1 MSGLIIVLL
10 LAIAIPLGIVVFTV
24 VATESEHKVNE
35 HAPVSRFVAA
45 IVFGIAALL
54 GVLLVFRGTGA
65 EYAPAIAFIP
75 GLPAVVIAALL
86 AVAGHRLIVSRSK
99 FLAALS
105 GACIAFLTAV
115 GTSSAF
121 AVFFAPD
128 HGAALFIASFGAAI
142 VLLPQGISVLV
153 IGASA
158 GVLLSHI
165 SNRKRPNTPL
175 NPDAPTSGAPVS

>member
-1 MSGLIIVLL
+1 MSGLIVLL
-10 LAIAIPLGIVVFTV
+10 LAVAIPLGIVVFTV
-24 VATESEHKVNE
+24 VATESERKARDK
-35 HAPVSRFVAA
+35 HAPVSRFVSA

-86 AVAGHRLIVSRSK
+86 AVAGHRLVVGHSK
-99 FLAALS
+99 VLAALS
-105 GACIAFLTAV
+105 GASIAFLTAF

-128 HGAALFIASFGAAI
+128 HNAALFVASFGAAI
-142 VLLPQGISVLV
+142 VLLPQGIPVLL